1 MSSTMVARNRGVVLH
16 WKEHRFYLDTALLLT
31 CLALLLLGYVMVAS
45 ASLHLGEKMEVDSF
59 YFPRHQA
66 IHILLGLIAGAVVAA
81 VRLEN
86 WRKMSMTLFL
96 VGLLL
101 LVVVLIPGVGKSV
114 NGSSR
119 WVSLLGLRIQVS
131 ELFKLIAVIYVAG
144 YIDRR
149 LQSVRQSVL
158 GMARPFA
165 LLAVA
170 AVLLLKEPDFGATA
184 VIMATAL
191 GMLFLAGAQ
200 LWPIGVLVGL
210 MATAGA
216 ALIMTAAYRLKRVLS
231 FVNPWDDPLDTDFQ
245 LAQALIAFG
254 RGEWDGV
261 GLGSSVQ
268 KLFYLPEA
276 HTDFLF
282 SVIGEELGLV
292 GVTTVIVLFMLIVW
306 RSFVIG
312 QLAELAG
319 LRFAAFLAYGIG
331 IWFGL
336 QAFINMGVNMGLL
349 PTKGLTLPLMSYGGG
364 SMLIMCSALA
374 LLFRVRSEAVE
385 SWVGVPG
392 GRTTWARV

>member
-1 MSSTMVARNRGVVLH
+1 MSAILAARHRGTVLQ
-16 WKEHRFYLDTALLLT
+16 WKEHRFYLDTVLLLT
-31 CLALLLLGYVMVAS
+31 CLAVLLLGYVMVAS

-66 IHILLGLIAGAVVAA
+66 IHILMGLMAGAAVAS
-81 VRLEN
+81 VRLEL
-86 WRKMSMTLFL
+86 WRRNSMTLFL
-96 VGLLL
+96 IGLLL

-119 WVSLLGLRIQVS
+119 WVSLLGIRIQVS

-149 LQSVRQSVL
+149 LQSVRVSVL
-158 GMARPFA
+158 GMVRPFVP
-165 LLAVA
+165 LAVA

-191 GMLFLAGAQ
+191 GILFLAGAR

-210 MATAGA
+210 MGGAGTV
-216 ALIMTAAYRLKRVLS
+216 LIMTAAYRLKRVLS
-231 FVNPWDDPLDTDFQ
+231 FVNPWDDPLNTDFQ

-282 SVIGEELGLV
+282 SVIGEELGLL
-292 GVTTVIVLFMLIVW
+292 GVTIVIVLFMLIVW
-306 RSFVIG
+306 RAFAIG
-312 QLAELAG
+312 QMAEQAG
-319 LRFAAFLAYGIG
+319 LCFAAFLAYGIG

-364 SMLIMCSALA
+364 SMIIMCSAIA

-385 SWVGVPG
+385 SWAGAPRA
-392 GRTTWARV
+392 RTTWARA